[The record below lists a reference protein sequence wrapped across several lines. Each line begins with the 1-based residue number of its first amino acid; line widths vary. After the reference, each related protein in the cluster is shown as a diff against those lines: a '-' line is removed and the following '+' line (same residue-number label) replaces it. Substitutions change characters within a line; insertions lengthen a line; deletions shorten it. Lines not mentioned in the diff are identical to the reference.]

1 MRDFN
6 GINMKSLNEKEIS
19 LLESVVSTSSAQKK
33 LDAYVEAHRN
43 TVEAYKG
50 FIDEVL
56 ANKEA
61 DKQDNETI
69 HTKQHKI
76 KHHFK
81 VGDKVRFT
89 DYSESYLPNLF
100 RLFGKYTIFTI
111 VEMTNSE
118 EGPYPSRIKDETNNT
133 IESRSVIFKS
143 NYDGEIYSFF
153 EKVSEPKSSTTESNV
168 NKKRKQVIHNALK
181 YIDKKY
187 RKLSLAGLD
196 PSQSSVIT
204 KSGTTI
210 TLLIKDIN
218 PGIILRE
225 SKAVCPS
232 KYVFNGYIG
241 VAIALSKLLN
251 DKKAYAYFSNAPQP
265 TIALDQYAVLDP
277 KFAKSKH
284 LDPTYVL
291 PAEDDD
297 YVMLDGVKIK
307 KDAPLEGVYR
317 IISDDIAIY

>member
-1 MRDFN
+1 
-6 GINMKSLNEKEIS
+6 MKNLDQKDIS
-19 LLESVVSTSSAQKK
+19 FLSSVVSTHSEQEK
-33 LDAYVEAHRN
+33 LNSYIESHGKAVN
-43 TVEAYKG
+43 AYKS

-61 DKQDNETI
+61 AKQANETI

-133 IESRSVIFKS
+133 MESRSIIFSS

-153 EKVSEPKSSTTESNV
+153 EKVSETKSSTIESNV
-168 NKKRKQVIHNALK
+168 NKKRKEVIHNALK

-187 RKLSLAGLD
+187 ADLSSNGLEA
-196 PSQSSVIT
+196 SNSAVITQSSRI
-204 KSGTTI
+204 I
-210 TLLIKDIN
+210 NLQIKDIN
-218 PGIILRE
+218 SGITLRE

-232 KYVFNGYIG
+232 KYVFNRYIG
-241 VAIALSKLLN
+241 IAIALSKLLN

-265 TIALDQYAVLDP
+265 TIALDQYAILDD
-277 KFAKSKH
+277 KLARSKY
-284 LDPTYVL
+284 LEAAYVL
-291 PAEDDD
+291 PTEDSD
-297 YVMLDGVKIK
+297 YVMLHGVKIK
-307 KDAPLEGVYR
+307 KGTSLEGVCR
-317 IISDDIAIY
+317 ILNDHIAIY

>member
-1 MRDFN
+1 
-6 GINMKSLNEKEIS
+6 MKNLDQKDIS
-19 LLESVVSTSSAQKK
+19 FLSSVVSTHSEQEKLNAYTEAQGK
-33 LDAYVEAHRN
+33 A
-43 TVEAYKG
+43 VEAYKG

-187 RKLSLAGLD
+187 YDLSLSGLEASD
-196 PSQSSVIT
+196 SAVITQSSRI
-204 KSGTTI
+204 I
-210 TLLIKDIN
+210 NLQIKDIN
-218 PGIILRE
+218 SGITLRE
-225 SKAVCPS
+225 SKAVCPN
-232 KYVFNGYIG
+232 KYVFNRYIG
-241 VAIALSKLLN
+241 IAIALSKLLN
-251 DKKAYAYFSNAPQP
+251 DKKAYTYFSNAPQP
-265 TIALDQYAVLDP
+265 TIACDQYAILDD
-277 KFAKSKH
+277 KLARSKY
-284 LDPTYVL
+284 LEATYVF
-291 PAEDDD
+291 PAEDSD
-297 YVMLDGVKIK
+297 YVMLYDVKIK
-307 KDAPLEGVYR
+307 KGISLEGICR